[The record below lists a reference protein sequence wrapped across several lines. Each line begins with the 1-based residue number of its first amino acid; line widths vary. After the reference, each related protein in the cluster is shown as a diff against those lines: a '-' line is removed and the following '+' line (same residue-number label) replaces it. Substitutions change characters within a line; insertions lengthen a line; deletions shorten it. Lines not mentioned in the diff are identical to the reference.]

1 MSAMDA
7 SLLPAERLDALIQVL
22 GRKGYQ
28 VIGPRVRDGAIVY
41 DEITAAAD
49 LPVGWTDRQ
58 SPGRYRL
65 ERRGDAALFGYNV
78 GPQSWKKYL
87 FPPRE
92 VLWQARRD
100 GAGFVA
106 EPAGAEPRRRAFI
119 GVRACELNAI
129 AIQDRV
135 FTGGAAVDPRYASR
149 RSEVLLVAVNCGSA
163 GGNCFCVS
171 MGSGPRAERGYDL
184 ALTELLDADRHDLLI
199 QAGSQA
205 GAAILAELGAGS
217 GLGAA
222 AAADLEQADQRVA
235 ATAASM
241 GRTLDTH
248 DVKGLLYRNAT
259 HPRWNEVAE
268 RCVSCGNCTSV
279 CPTCFC
285 SEVEDVT
292 SLDGDSTQRLRN
304 WSSCFMQSFTHMA
317 GGSSRVSTASRYRHW
332 LTHKLAGWQDQFGT
346 SGCVG
351 CGRCIT
357 WCPPGIDLTEEVA
370 ALRERDGEP
379 GALR

>member
-1 MSAMDA
+1 MTAMDA
-7 SLLPAERLDALIQVL
+7 RLLPAARFDALL
-22 GRKGYQ
+22 GLLIRHGYQ
-28 VIGPRVRDGAIVY
+28 AIGPRVRDGAIVY
-41 DEITAAAD
+41 DELRSSAD
-49 LPVGWTDRQ
+49 LPAGWTDVQ
-58 SPGRYRL
+58 GPGRYRL
-65 ERRGDAALFGYNV
+65 ERRSDAALFGYNV

-100 GAGFVA
+100 GAGFIA
-106 EPAGAEPRRRAFI
+106 DSPDASPQKRAFI
-119 GVRACELNAI
+119 GVRACELRAI
-129 AIQDRV
+129 EIQDRV

-149 RSEVLLVAVNCGSA
+149 RQSVFLIAVNCGSA

-171 MGSGPRAERGYDL
+171 MGSGPRADRGYDL

-199 QAGSQA
+199 EAGSEA
-205 GAAILAELGAGS
+205 GAEFLAELAAGS
-217 GLGAA
+217 SVTSATPN
-222 AAADLEQADQRVA
+222 DHSQADQLLA

-241 GRTLDTH
+241 GRSLDTD
-248 DVKGLLYRNAT
+248 DVKGLLYRNLT
-259 HPRWNEVAE
+259 HPRWSEVAE

-285 SEVEDVT
+285 SEVEDLT
-292 SLDGDSTQRLRN
+292 SLDGESAQRIRS

-370 ALRERDGEP
+370 AIRASDGQT